1 MSSRLS
7 RRALRGAGHV
17 ALAVLV
23 LATPAWLAAPVRAAD
38 GAAPATS
45 TAPAAATTVATDP
58 KIARALKTTRILVVG
73 STGRNGSSIVEAL
86 EAAGA
91 RPRTMV
97 RDLAKAKEKAGA
109 GVQRDWVVGDLRDP
123 ASLDAALKG
132 VTVVINAAATTQL
145 QGENDTAAVDREG
158 TRNLVDAAKRAGVK
172 RIVFI
177 TGMSVYSPP
186 PQMPPPMLKAFG
198 DKREAEKILAASGL
212 EYVTLRPTGILP
224 RLADLQAD
232 ARGADHAPTRLAAAT
247 GCAAA
252 SGNDRARR
260 PRRGRGRLRGRAA
273 LPQPRFRGHAVERAA
288 RRRRLARPAGFAAW
302 RLRPAKNAAAA
313 VRTGSAQGGRRGSG
327 EADRARADAACHGRL
342 TP

>member
-58 KIARALKTTRILVVG
+58 KIARALKKTRILVVG

-224 RLADLQAD
+224 RPAGAWKITLA
-232 ARGADHAPTRLAAAT
+232 GSPTYKPTREEQT
-247 GCAAA
+247 MRQPG
-252 SGNDRARR
+252 S
-260 PRRGRGRLRGRAA
+260 
-273 LPQPRFRGHAVERAA
+273 LPPPDAPPPPG
-288 RRRRLARPAGFAAW
+288 
-302 RLRPAKNAAAA
+302 
-313 VRTGSAQGGRRGSG
+313 TI
-327 EADRARADAACHGRL
+327 ARADLAEVAVVCAVEPRCRNRAFVVTQSSEPRAGADWRGQL
-342 TP
+342 DSLPGD

>member
-38 GAAPATS
+38 GAAPVTS

-224 RLADLQAD
+224 RPAGAWKITLA
-232 ARGADHAPTRLAAAT
+232 GSPTYKPTREEQT
-247 GCAAA
+247 MRQPG
-252 SGNDRARR
+252 S
-260 PRRGRGRLRGRAA
+260 
-273 LPQPRFRGHAVERAA
+273 LPPPDAPPPPG
-288 RRRRLARPAGFAAW
+288 
-302 RLRPAKNAAAA
+302 
-313 VRTGSAQGGRRGSG
+313 TI
-327 EADRARADAACHGRL
+327 ARADLAEVAVVCAVEPRCRNRAFVVTQSSEPRAGADWRGQL
-342 TP
+342 DSLPGD

>member
-1 MSSRLS
+1 M
-7 RRALRGAGHV
+7 
-17 ALAVLV
+17 
-23 LATPAWLAAPVRAAD
+23 
-38 GAAPATS
+38 
-45 TAPAAATTVATDP
+45 
-58 KIARALKTTRILVVG
+58 VG

-224 RLADLQAD
+224 RPAGAWKITLA
-232 ARGADHAPTRLAAAT
+232 GSPTYKPTREEQT
-247 GCAAA
+247 MRQPG
-252 SGNDRARR
+252 S
-260 PRRGRGRLRGRAA
+260 
-273 LPQPRFRGHAVERAA
+273 LPPPDAPPPPG
-288 RRRRLARPAGFAAW
+288 
-302 RLRPAKNAAAA
+302 
-313 VRTGSAQGGRRGSG
+313 TI
-327 EADRARADAACHGRL
+327 ARADLAEVAVVCAVEPRCRNRAFVVTQSSEPRAGADWRGQL
-342 TP
+342 DSLPGD

>member
-224 RLADLQAD
+224 RPAGAWKITLA
-232 ARGADHAPTRLAAAT
+232 GSPTYKPTREEQT
-247 GCAAA
+247 MRQPG
-252 SGNDRARR
+252 S
-260 PRRGRGRLRGRAA
+260 
-273 LPQPRFRGHAVERAA
+273 LPPPDAPPPPG
-288 RRRRLARPAGFAAW
+288 
-302 RLRPAKNAAAA
+302 
-313 VRTGSAQGGRRGSG
+313 TI
-327 EADRARADAACHGRL
+327 ARADLAEVAVVCAVEPRCRNRAFVVTQSSEPRAGADWRGQL
-342 TP
+342 DSLPGD